1 MNASANEA
9 TIIELLDSLAD
20 EGLNRVI
27 AQSKTLKQTRANKR
41 RNDAL
46 VQIRQLAKDHGLG
59 IAIKQPARKRG
70 RPRKSSSE

>member
-1 MNASANEA
+1 MDAALVQTES
-9 TIIELLDSLAD
+9 LDSMSDNALRD
-20 EGLNRVI
+20 LI
-27 AQSKTLKQTRANKR
+27 AQAKSLLAARENRR

-70 RPRKSSSE
+70 RPRKSLGE